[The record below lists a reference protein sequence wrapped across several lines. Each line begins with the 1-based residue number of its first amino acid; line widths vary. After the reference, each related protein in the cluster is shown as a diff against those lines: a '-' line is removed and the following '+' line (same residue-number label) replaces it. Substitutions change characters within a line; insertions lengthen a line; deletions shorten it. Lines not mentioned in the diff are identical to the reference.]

1 MHATE
6 RWVLSK
12 PLESFLAGI
21 AGIPLTLYANWH
33 IIIGSHAY
41 NSDAL
46 IHEFWMRRFQ
56 DSELFTDQL
65 TSDLVR
71 TGYIPLGDQGL
82 LWIASRVMDP
92 VQFAEL
98 LPLVLVPACSF
109 LLFSIVRAHEKAW
122 PPAAW
127 IAVILFLLPWEIHRF
142 TGGHSRA
149 FIHPVVLLTVYLLL
163 RERDSWAAGISPFGA
178 LLYPTAGAV
187 SGVIIGLSA
196 FSWRN
201 GFVVDRKRLSLAIL
215 PAVLSLLVVYGP
227 RVVDERNL
235 GVFTATQARSFPEFG
250 PSGQMHFFRDGD
262 TKTYLKSNHSGFHFG
277 GSGSM
282 LAVGA
287 LGLFLLR
294 PANVR
299 LIRREVWMMA
309 VGGLGLFAVAHA
321 LLFRLYLPQRYTYP
335 LIPFFCIAIGLSWKP
350 TWDALTRPQRRFG
363 RLTQWLVGPLT
374 SLLLAGVIGIVAMSV
389 FPLGPELSWEELAD
403 LIEQERDMLL
413 LSVAAG
419 MALCIGAWT
428 VARFGH
434 RSWTAATVSVLLGA
448 SLLVGEVAAQGYR
461 SEVGFSCSDNLEL
474 MEYLQTTSPNSIIA
488 GDAAEGDF
496 QCIPLEARRPVV
508 ISKKLYQPW
517 DKAYFREIR
526 PRMFDSI
533 RAYFGSSRHGIVR
546 LREKYGADYL
556 VVDRSSYRQGI
567 GRWRGMAPF
576 TDLVRSLEAQV
587 AEPAAANLPEDCRTF
602 ESGTIRVFDLGCQA
616 AEE

>member
-1 MHATE
+1 M
-6 RWVLSK
+6 L
-12 PLESFLAGI
+12 
-21 AGIPLTLYANWH
+21 
-33 IIIGSHAY
+33 GSHAY
-41 NSDAL
+41 NGDVL

-56 DSELFTDQL
+56 DPELFTDQL

-71 TGYIPLGDQGL
+71 TGYISLGHQGL

-109 LLFSIVRAHEKAW
+109 LIFSIVRAHEKAW

-149 FIHPVVLLTVYLLL
+149 FMHPVVLLTVYLLL
-163 RERDSWAAGISPFGA
+163 RERDRWAAGISLVGA

-201 GFVVDRKRLSLAIL
+201 GFVVNKKRLSLAIL
-215 PAVLSLLVVYGP
+215 SAALLLLVAYGP

-250 PSGQMHFFRDGD
+250 PSGQMHFFSGD
-262 TKTYLKSNHSGFHFG
+262 TKTYLKSNYSGFRLR

-309 VGGLGLFAVAHA
+309 VGGLGLFAVAQA

-335 LIPFFCIAIGLSWKP
+335 LIPFFCIAIGLSWRP
-350 TWDALTRPQRRFG
+350 TVDALTRSLHRFG
-363 RLTQWLVGPLT
+363 RLTQWLVGPLA
-374 SLLLAGVIGIVAMSV
+374 SLMLAGTIGIVAMTV
-389 FPLGPELSWEELAD
+389 FPLGPELSWEELAEI
-403 LIEQERDMLL
+403 IEQHRGLLL
-413 LSVAAG
+413 LSVATG
-419 MALCIGAWT
+419 VALCTGAWT
-428 VARFGH
+428 IARFGH
-434 RSWTAATVSVLLGA
+434 RSVTATTISVLLGA
-448 SLLVGEVAAQGYR
+448 SLLVGEVAARGYR
-461 SEVGFSCSDNLEL
+461 SEVGFSCSDGLEL
-474 MEYLQTTSPNSIIA
+474 MEYLRTTSPNSIIA
-488 GDAAEGDF
+488 GDATTTDLH
-496 QCIPLEARRPVV
+496 CIQLEARRPVV
-508 ISKKLYQPW
+508 ISRKLYQPW
-517 DKAYFREIR
+517 DKAYFHVIR

-533 RAYFGSSRHGIVR
+533 RAYFGSSRQAIVG
-546 LREKYGADYL
+546 LRERYGADYL
-556 VVDRSSYRQGI
+556 VVDGASYRCGN
-567 GRWRGMAPF
+567 RCWVGMAPF

-587 AEPAAANLPEDCRTF
+587 AAPAAANLPEDCRTF
-602 ESGTIRVFDLGCQA
+602 ESGTIRVFDLGCLA